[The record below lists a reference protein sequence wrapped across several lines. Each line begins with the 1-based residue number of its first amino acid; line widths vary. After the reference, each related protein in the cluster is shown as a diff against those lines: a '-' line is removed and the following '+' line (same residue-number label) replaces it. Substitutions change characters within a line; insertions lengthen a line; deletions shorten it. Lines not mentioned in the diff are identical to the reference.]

1 MGRMWKVAIIISST
15 RPNRIGADI
24 AHWVLSVISGTKDL
38 EFELVDLARW
48 YLPNDEPS
56 IPAVHEYVHEHT
68 KAWSRQISAADGYI
82 FVTPQY
88 NWGYPAS
95 LKNAID
101 HLYKE
106 WTGKPA
112 LIISY
117 GHHGGGKAAAQLRQV
132 LDGLKMRATAAT
144 PGITFTNEMLTGAGR
159 LKDPA
164 VDFARYAEGV
174 RTAAEELAERLRNNP
189 QAV

>member
-1 MGRMWKVAIIISST
+1 MWKVAIIISST

-38 EFELVDLARW
+38 EFELVDLAKW
-48 YLPNDEPS
+48 PLPDDEPGV
-56 IPAVHEYVHEHT
+56 PAIHEYVHEHT
-68 KAWSRQISAADGYI
+68 KAWSRQISSADGYI

-106 WTGKPA
+106 WKGKPA
-112 LIISY
+112 VIISY

-132 LDGLKMRATAAT
+132 LDGLKMRPTTAM
-144 PGITFTNEMLTGAGR
+144 PGITFTNEMLTDAGR
-159 LKDPA
+159 LKHPN
-164 VDFARYAEGV
+164 VDFAQYAEGV
-174 RTAAEELAERLRNNP
+174 RNATEELAEKLRKDP
-189 QAV
+189 HSG